1 MAGQLDPPPTLRL
14 DLRGLPAPQPMEH
27 ILARLHTLQPG
38 QVLVALTP
46 LYPAPLLPML
56 EQLGFACD
64 ARATD
69 DGARLLICRAAERHL
84 LDDPPAP

>member
-1 MAGQLDPPPTLRL
+1 MAGQLDPPALHL

-38 QVLVALTP
+38 QRLVALTP

-69 DGARLLICRAAERHL
+69 DGACLVICHATDRHL
-84 LDDPPAP
+84 LDAPAGP